1 MHPHFSSRLS
11 LLFITSLALAITAC
25 GSKQKQSEEQII
37 VQSEPSVQL
46 HDSLLVNTVRVN
58 RSLDQLMVKP
68 HTVVL
73 TGMARHRLV
82 TVYKNSPIRASE
94 DSYSSRMYP
103 ESASVSSEYAE
114 HYMPGIDLLYG
125 YNLLSVGH
133 YDMVAEKLNFLFD
146 HPVLVKSLYYP
157 SFVQDSLYKK
167 TISRNYFLVS
177 VYDQDT
183 NGDTLI
189 NRHDLRRFY
198 HFNEACSERMQLVP
212 ADYSVSSS
220 EYDPM
225 NDVMYVYAI
234 HDANKNG
241 KIDKNEP
248 KHIFWIN
255 LRQPAPAKRLY

>member
-1 MHPHFSSRLS
+1 MHLNALTQPFSF
-11 LLFITSLALAITAC
+11 LLIALTLLAC

-37 VQSEPSVQL
+37 VQNETSAKLP
-46 HDSLLVNTVRVN
+46 DSLLVNTVQVN
-58 RSLDQLMVKP
+58 RSLDQLMTRP

-82 TVYKNSPIRASE
+82 TIYKNTALRASE
-94 DSYSSRMYP
+94 NSDSYSRMYKDEYP
-103 ESASVSSEYAE
+103 SVSSEYQE

-125 YNLLSVGH
+125 YNLLGIGH
-133 YDMVAEKLNFLFD
+133 YDMTAEKLNFLFD

-167 TISRNYFLVS
+167 PINRNYFLVS

-198 HFNEACSERMQLVP
+198 HFNEGGTERVQLIP
-212 ADYSVSSS
+212 SGYSVSHS

-225 NDVMYVYAI
+225 NDAMFIYAI

-241 KIDKNEP
+241 KADKKEP
-248 KHIFWIN
+248 IHIFWIS
-255 LRQPAPAKRLY
+255 LAQPGPAKRVY